1 MAKQK
6 FYRAKAVFEY
16 PGAQKILMEGMYI
29 PKRGESAPAKIKE
42 QCGDYLRKQI
52 KWGEDIDPSKLKIT
66 VSYTTI
72 DCDFV
77 VCEDK
82 E

>member
-1 MAKQK
+1 MSK
-6 FYRAKAVFEY
+6 FYRVKAVFEY
-16 PGAQKILMEGMYI
+16 PGAQKALLEGMFV
-29 PKRGESAPAKIKE
+29 PKNECAPAKIKE
-42 QCGDYLRKQI
+42 QCANFLRKEV
-52 KWGEDIDPSKLKIT
+52 KFDKELDPSKMKIT
-66 VSYTTI
+66 ITYTTI

>member
-1 MAKQK
+1 MSK

-16 PGAQKILMEGMYI
+16 PGAQKVLMEGMFI
-29 PKRGESAPAKIKE
+29 PKGKECAPAKIKE
-42 QCGDYLRKQI
+42 QCADNLRKQV
-52 KWGEDIDPSKLKIT
+52 KWDKGLDQSKLKVT

>member
-1 MAKQK
+1 MSK
-6 FYRAKAVFEY
+6 FYRVKAVFEY
-16 PGAQKILMEGMYI
+16 PGTQKALMEGMFI
-29 PKRGESAPAKIKE
+29 PKKDESTPAKIKE
-42 QCGDYLRKQI
+42 QCADFLRKQVR
-52 KWGEDIDPSKLKIT
+52 WGDHDHDPSKLKIT

>member
-1 MAKQK
+1 MSK

-16 PGAQKILMEGMYI
+16 PGAQKVLMEGMFI
-29 PKRGESAPAKIKE
+29 PKGKECAPAKIKE
-42 QCGDYLRKQI
+42 QCADYLRKRV
-52 KWGEDIDPSKLKIT
+52 KWDKELDQSKLKVT

>member
-1 MAKQK
+1 
-6 FYRAKAVFEY
+6 
-16 PGAQKILMEGMYI
+16 MEGMFV
-29 PKRGESAPAKIKE
+29 PKCRESTPAKIKQ
-42 QCGDYLRKQI
+42 QCEEYLRKQVR
-52 KWGEDIDPSKLKIT
+52 WGKDIDQSKLKIT

>member
-1 MAKQK
+1 MSK
-6 FYRAKAVFEY
+6 FYRVKAVFEY
-16 PGAQKILMEGMYI
+16 PGAQKALLEGMFI
-29 PKRGESAPAKIKE
+29 PENECAPAKIKE
-42 QCGDYLRKQI
+42 QCANFLRKEV
-52 KWGEDIDPSKLKIT
+52 KFDKELDPSKMKIT
-66 VSYTTI
+66 ITYTTI